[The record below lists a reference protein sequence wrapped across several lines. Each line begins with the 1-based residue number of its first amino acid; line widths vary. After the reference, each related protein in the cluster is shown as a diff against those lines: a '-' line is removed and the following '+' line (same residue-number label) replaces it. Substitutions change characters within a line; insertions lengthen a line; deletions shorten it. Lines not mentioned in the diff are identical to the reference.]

1 MFLTAKALVVCS
13 ALCFIQA
20 NGFSGRA
27 DRKSLADGCARAER
41 HIGTQVDLYF
51 FTYRSQKI
59 AKYFI
64 FGLKKVKS
72 LYFIYIR
79 LSFDYF

>member
-41 HIGTQVDLYF
+41 HIGAQVDDMKP
-51 FTYRSQKI
+51 KI
-59 AKYFI
+59 AKYFSV
-64 FGLKKVKS
+64 GLEKVKS

>member
-51 FTYRSQKI
+51 SPIRNQKLLNI
-59 AKYFI
+59 LLLA
-64 FGLKKVKS
+64 LKK
-72 LYFIYIR
+72 
-79 LSFDYF
+79 

>member
-1 MFLTAKALVVCS
+1 MCS

-41 HIGTQVDLYF
+41 HIGTQVDLYLF
-51 FTYRSQKI
+51 SYKKPKI

-64 FGLKKVKS
+64 VGLEKVKS